1 MFNEV
6 KDMPILGYYDGTSV
20 RTDAKLELN
29 QKVMIFPMDD
39 IFLNESEGTAAG
51 KLHEYANPQLQLEEK
66 EAWKKAMVEKH
77 G

>member
-1 MFNEV
+1 
-6 KDMPILGYYDGTSV
+6 MPILGYYDGTSV

-51 KLHEYANPQLQLEEK
+51 MLHEYANPQLQSEEK